1 MSTTE
6 KRITLRQDNIPAIE
20 MWESVSVSVSDKF
33 LTIFRMYKQGKTERS
48 DMVMLNIEEA
58 KELLNFLKENV

>member
-33 LTIFRMYKQGKTERS
+33 LTIFRMYQQGKVERS
-48 DMVMLNIEEA
+48 DMIMLNLEEA
-58 KELLNFLKENV
+58 KELAKFLKENL